1 SSATIRRAWSR
12 TRATRSASSRDGSTT
27 TSSVL
32 KSSSSIAA
40 RRPAPGAARSNHSRV
55 SIKQRRQIDMSK
67 IGVKFL
73 TVAVALLFSASLA
86 AAADKLSAGETR
98 FIKDAAGG
106 GLFEVEMGKLA
117 QEKAASQ
124 QVKDFAKKMDQDHS
138 KANSELKQLA
148 STKNVQIA
156 DKLEGKHKS
165 TYDRLA
171 KLSGERFDREYMKTM
186 IDDHKTDVDH
196 FKKE

>member
-1 SSATIRRAWSR
+1 
-12 TRATRSASSRDGSTT
+12 
-27 TSSVL
+27 
-32 KSSSSIAA
+32 
-40 RRPAPGAARSNHSRV
+40 
-55 SIKQRRQIDMSK
+55 MSK

-86 AAADKLSAGETR
+86 AAADKLSAGESR

-196 FKKE
+196 FKKEADSAKDPDVKQFASKTLPTLEKHLELAQSTGQQVGANTSEGGIKGFAEKMTDKVKR